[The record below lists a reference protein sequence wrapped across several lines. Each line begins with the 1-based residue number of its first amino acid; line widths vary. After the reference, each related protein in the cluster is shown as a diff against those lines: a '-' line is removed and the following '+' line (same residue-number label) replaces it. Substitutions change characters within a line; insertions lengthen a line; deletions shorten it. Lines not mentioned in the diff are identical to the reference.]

1 MHIVVVLLSSAIF
14 THYNMLHLMY
24 ITVELQGQYSTMLE
38 DLRLTLA
45 KQEETIRT
53 QKEEIRQ
60 LKELLQEKVDQLA
73 EKVGECKKVSVEL
86 TTAKKQQ
93 AQQQASMSREVG
105 RAALSVSVCLL
116 CSVVF
121 IKYLCC

>member
-1 MHIVVVLLSSAIF
+1 
-14 THYNMLHLMY
+14 MY
-24 ITVELQGQYSTMLE
+24 TTVELQGQYSRMLE

-60 LKELLQEKVDQLA
+60 LKVLLQEKVDQLA
-73 EKVGECKKVSVEL
+73 EKVGECKKISVEL

-105 RAALSVSVCLL
+105 RASP
-116 CSVVF
+116 
-121 IKYLCC
+121 